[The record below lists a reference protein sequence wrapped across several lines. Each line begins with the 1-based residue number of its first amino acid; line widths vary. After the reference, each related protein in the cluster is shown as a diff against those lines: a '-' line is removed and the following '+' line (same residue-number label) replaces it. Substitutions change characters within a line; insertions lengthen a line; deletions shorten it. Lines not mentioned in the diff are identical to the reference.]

1 MGGIDSDFDFG
12 PFIRHAPKV
21 QKTKTGS
28 LLMHMC
34 IDDNEP
40 LLPLMIINSESTSP
54 FSTNKMSAHVW
65 KHRLRNII
73 IAFIAYK
80 IKLSHEVSFKSG
92 S

>member
-40 LLPLMIINSESTSP
+40 LLPDDHKFWIYES
-54 FSTNKMSAHVW
+54 F
-65 KHRLRNII
+65 
-73 IAFIAYK
+73 
-80 IKLSHEVSFKSG
+80 G
-92 S
+92 